1 MLRAVTISLLLA
13 TGPLGAQTPGLRPE
27 DYFHLGA
34 TNYIFD
40 KREEARAATAE
51 GLKRY
56 PNDGRLKG
64 LAGLAAREAPSQ
76 QQQQQSQSQQGQSDQ
91 KQDQQS
97 QKSQQQKEEEKKQQS
112 QQQKEQQKEQQ
123 QARQQTNQ
131 PPPQPQDAS
140 EQKETEAAAAAG
152 QMTPEQARQ
161 LLDSQK
167 SEEQLLPIKPKEK
180 QVDRSR
186 HFKD

>member
-40 KREEARAATAE
+40 KKEAARAATAE

-64 LAGLAAREAPSQ
+64 LAGLAAREAPPQ

-97 QKSQQQKEEEKKQQS
+97 QQS
-112 QQQKEQQKEQQ
+112 QQQKEQQ
-123 QARQQTNQ
+123 QAQQQTNQ
-131 PPPQPQDAS
+131 PPQPQDAS
-140 EQKETEAAAAAG
+140 
-152 QMTPEQARQ
+152 
-161 LLDSQK
+161 
-167 SEEQLLPIKPKEK
+167 
-180 QVDRSR
+180 
-186 HFKD
+186 